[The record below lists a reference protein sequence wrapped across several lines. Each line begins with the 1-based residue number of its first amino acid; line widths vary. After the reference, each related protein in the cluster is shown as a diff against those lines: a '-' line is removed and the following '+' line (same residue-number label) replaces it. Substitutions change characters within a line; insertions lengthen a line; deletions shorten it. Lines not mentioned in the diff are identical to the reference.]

1 MENCMFKEK
10 SSKKRIITSES
21 SKEHSTLDARHQ
33 TMIQAMLDRQKQ
45 AESFL
50 AEKASIE
57 DKMQRLHK
65 ETQQLRE
72 EGLFDTP
79 KYDAIWETI
88 VSLKEKLTSIEETLK
103 QLKSYEDE
111 ISYYEDTGYILF
123 QYYDLLQNQDS
134 AVGSAPSTITL
145 PPRTS
150 KGRKKNAPVLG
161 RSILDAFG
169 CGSNPSTTAPLSDV
183 DENDETPT
191 KPVVLDKSSL
201 VDEYMCRIDS
211 NFLRTVNQDALGMC
225 IKCENIQLVCL
236 QQDGIMVCPKC
247 GYQELLLVEQN
258 RPILRQSAKDATSHY
273 TYRRINH
280 FREWCSQVQG
290 KESTD
295 IPESIFEQILQEIRK
310 EKILDTRK
318 ITYSK
323 MREILKKLKI
333 NKYYEHI
340 NYIINRI
347 NGVPTPHF
355 SPELEEKLCN
365 MFKEIQ
371 GPFLKHC
378 PANRKN
384 FLSYSY
390 VLSKFFQILG
400 QSDKK
405 YLEYCKFFPLLKSRE
420 KLYVQDQI
428 FKAICEELDWPIIP
442 SL

>member
-1 MENCMFKEK
+1 MFKEK
-10 SSKKRIITSES
+10 SSKKRIVTSES
-21 SKEHSTLDARHQ
+21 SKDHSTLDARHQ
-33 TMIQAMLDRQKQ
+33 VMIQTMHDQQKQ
-45 AESFL
+45 METFAS
-50 AEKASIE
+50 EKTKIE
-57 DKMQRLHK
+57 AQIRALHADIQKLK
-65 ETQQLRE
+65 ED
-72 EGLFDTP
+72 GLFDTP
-79 KYDAIWETI
+79 HYDSLWDHTI
-88 VSLKEKLTSIEETLK
+88 VLKEQLVNIENTLK
-103 QLKSYEDE
+103 QLKSYQEE
-111 ISYYEDTGYILF
+111 INYYEDTGYILF

-134 AVGSAPSTITL
+134 ATAVAPTPLTL
-145 PPRTS
+145 PPRTT
-150 KGRKKNAPVLG
+150 KGRKKNAAPMG

-169 CGSNPSTTAPLSDV
+169 CGGNQATEDPPSSSNPNSNPNPSPV
-183 DENDETPT
+183 
-191 KPVVLDKSSL
+191 KPVVMDKSSL
-201 VDEYMCRIDS
+201 VDEYMCRMDS
-211 NFLRTVNQDALGMC
+211 NFLRPPSHDTLGMC
-225 IKCENIQLVCL
+225 TKCDNVQLVCL
-236 QQDGIMVCPKC
+236 QQEGVMVCPSC

-295 IPESIFEQILQEIRK
+295 IPESVFEQILQEIRK
-310 EKILDTRK
+310 EKIKDTKK
-318 ITYSK
+318 ITYNK

-378 PANRKN
+378 PAQRKN

-400 QSDKK
+400 QTDRK
-405 YLEYCKFFPLLKSRE
+405 YLDYCKFFPLLKSRE

-428 FKAICEELDWPIIP
+428 FKAICEDLGWPVIP